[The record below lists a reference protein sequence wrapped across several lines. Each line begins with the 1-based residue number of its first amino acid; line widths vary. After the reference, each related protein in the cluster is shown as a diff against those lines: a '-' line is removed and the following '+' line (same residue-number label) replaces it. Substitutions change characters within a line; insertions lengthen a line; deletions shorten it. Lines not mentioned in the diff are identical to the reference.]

1 MSNNPSIP
9 SLGSAI
15 SRFSSKWRHGYLL
28 ESLVAREVKVRYRRS
43 VLGVLWTLLNPIMMM
58 AIFTVVF
65 STLFA
70 GSLKDFPIYFLAAN
84 LSWHFFAGGS
94 NLAMTSM
101 VRNSGLYKRI
111 YVPKYIFVLAAVLSE
126 TVNFMISLLPLAALI
141 LIYRHPVTPAILFLP
156 VAFVILL
163 IFTTGV
169 SFIVATIAVFF
180 DDITQFYQVILQAL
194 MYLTALFYPLSIVPK
209 SWRVLIEF
217 NPLYHLIQLI
227 REPIYDGKMPALE
240 SIAFAT
246 GTALVAL
253 AIGWLLFSRN
263 SDRFVYYV

>member
-1 MSNNPSIP
+1 MSNNPSLP

-15 SRFSSKWRHGYLL
+15 SALSSRWRYGYLL

-43 VLGVLWTLLNPIMMM
+43 VLGVLWTLLNPILMM

-70 GSLKDFPIYFLAAN
+70 RTLDDFPIYFLSAN

-101 VRNSGLYKRI
+101 VRNAALYKRI
-111 YVPKYIFVLAAVLSE
+111 YVPKYIFVLAAVLSD
-126 TVNFMISLLPLAALI
+126 TVNFVISLIPLAALM
-141 LIYRHPVTPAILFLP
+141 LIFRHPVTPAILFVP

-194 MYLTALFYPLSIVPK
+194 MYLTALFYPLSIVPPA
-209 SWRVLIEF
+209 WRILIEM

-227 REPIYDGKMPALE
+227 REPIYDGKMPAPE
-240 SIAFAT
+240 SIVFAT
-246 GTALVAL
+246 VTAIAVLV
-253 AIGWLLFSRN
+253 IGWFLFSRN

>member
-1 MSNNPSIP
+1 MSHNLSIP

-15 SRFSSKWRHGYLL
+15 SMLSGKWRYGYLL
-28 ESLVAREVKVRYRRS
+28 ESLVAREIKVRYRRS

-70 GSLKDFPIYFLAAN
+70 RTLHDFPIYFLSAN
-84 LSWHFFAGGS
+84 LTWHFFAGGT

-126 TVNFMISLLPLAALI
+126 TVNFMISLIPLAAI
-141 LIYRHPVTPAILFLP
+141 MLIYGHPVTPAILFVP

-163 IFTTGV
+163 ILSTGV

-194 MYLTALFYPLSIVPK
+194 MYLTALFYPISIVPE
-209 SWRVLIEF
+209 SWRAVIEL
-217 NPLYHLIQLI
+217 NPLYHMVQLI
-227 REPIYDGKMPALE
+227 REPIYDGKLPAPE
-240 SIAFAT
+240 SIVFAS
-246 GTALVAL
+246 GTAVVAL
-253 AIGWLLFSRN
+253 VIGWLLFSRN